1 MQHRENEV
9 GVGHVPGR
17 VAIVFAILAF
27 ALELGSLVFYA
38 GATGFSPRLSVPP
51 TMLLASG
58 PAGASLI
65 RWGSLVDMF
74 GYLCMPPVVLYL
86 RGRYSGAKLIDLYAV
101 AGLALVVIG
110 SIGAVVMAT
119 AAPNLIDQYHT
130 VSPAERQSLE
140 LVFGALYRAVVE
152 GMWQTLETIPFA
164 VWLIGTAYAAR
175 GKAPR
180 ALFWIL
186 LLIGL
191 ANAGIALFRLSG
203 V

>member
-51 TMLLASG
+51 TIVLASG

-74 GYLCMPPVVLYL
+74 G
-86 RGRYSGAKLIDLYAV
+86 
-101 AGLALVVIG
+101 
-110 SIGAVVMAT
+110 
-119 AAPNLIDQYHT
+119 
-130 VSPAERQSLE
+130 
-140 LVFGALYRAVVE
+140 
-152 GMWQTLETIPFA
+152 
-164 VWLIGTAYAAR
+164 
-175 GKAPR
+175 
-180 ALFWIL
+180 
-186 LLIGL
+186 
-191 ANAGIALFRLSG
+191 
-203 V
+203 